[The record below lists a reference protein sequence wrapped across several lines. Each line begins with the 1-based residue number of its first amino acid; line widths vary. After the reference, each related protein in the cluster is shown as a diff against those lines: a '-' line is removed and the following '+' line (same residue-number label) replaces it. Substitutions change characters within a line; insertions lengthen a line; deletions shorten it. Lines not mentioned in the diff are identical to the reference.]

1 MEFYATARA
10 AAPASLLQRYVTV
23 GNLARLCASIDRV
36 LVDEGE
42 RGEIYCAW
50 GQFRVTREVLR
61 YGVRFSLPS
70 CESALQWS
78 ITAARQEV
86 GCVLVHLVL
95 NRRDHDPEFIKVLN
109 RFVDDWRQGLETGLT
124 QLRADSAPKPGPAC
138 MPWYG

>member
-1 MEFYATARA
+1 MEFYAIARA

-23 GNLARLCASIDRV
+23 GNLARLCPSIDRV
-36 LVDEGE
+36 LADEGE

-50 GQFRVTREVLR
+50 GQFRITREVLR
-61 YGVRFSLPS
+61 HGVRFSLPS

-78 ITAARQEV
+78 ITAARQET

-95 NRRDHDPEFIKVLN
+95 NRRELEPEFIEVLE
-109 RFVDDWRQGLETGLT
+109 RFVDDWRLGLETELT
-124 QLRADSAPKPGPAC
+124 QLRAASAPKPGPAC